1 MNIGVLFGGISVEH
15 DISIISA
22 IQVIKALDKN
32 KYQVIPIYITKQGEF
47 LSGKRYS
54 EIETY
59 KNVLKPKK
67 VNT

>member
-22 IQVIKALDKN
+22 IQVIKALDRS

-59 KNVLKPKK
+59 KNVLK
-67 VNT
+67 